1 MARARWP
8 KAIINPGVIQNP
20 VFPSRTGA
28 RRSLAIVA
36 AAAVL
41 GAPLFVAGP
50 AAAADFTIT
59 SVDFGQDVVNVGESV
74 PAYFGGDPTRTSV
87 SDSVCFSEYLNEAVL
102 STAEVTEL
110 AATAN
115 FDRLTGSLGFVEDD
129 VYTVAYYASNGGVC
143 TAPLVASDSYW
154 ASITVGAVP
163 VVPVVPACVDCT
175 VTAAPVSLK
184 QGVAVD
190 MIVPLQLTGAWD
202 WSKAGWIMAGPQ
214 SGGSGTVNPFQGL
227 AFETVESPGFA
238 PKLRI
243 VGTPIYSGSFNA
255 GLAVGDGSN
264 YAESSLIL
272 NIAAAAGSS
281 AVTIDAATGA
291 PIAGAPVNVVMSGL
305 QPGAA
310 YSVTVRS
317 TPVTIGSGTVA
328 IDGVLARS
336 FTIPAGLEAGRH
348 SVTLSS
354 TLANGTT
361 VNAVLYF
368 TVSATGT
375 LVSVSLTAPALV
387 ATGVDAVPAVV
398 AAGSLLLLG
407 SAFAAAAVYR
417 RRSIAA

>member
-1 MARARWP
+1 MTS
-8 KAIINPGVIQNP
+8 P
-20 VFPSRTGA
+20 VRFRTLRLGA
-28 RRSLAIVA
+28 RRAAVVA
-36 AAAVL
+36 VAAAVL
-41 GAPLFVAGP
+41 AAPVLIAAP
-50 AAAADFTIT
+50 ATAEPAFPIS
-59 SVDFGQDVVNVGESV
+59 SVSFGQSMINVGESLT
-74 PAYFGGDPTRTSV
+74 AHFNDDTSV
-87 SDSVCFSEYLNEAVL
+87 TSVTEGILCASEYKNG
-102 STAEVTEL
+102 TAYNTT
-110 AATAN
+110 AMATASAYAH
-115 FDRLTGSLGFVEDD
+115 FASLTNAPLSFAAGD
-129 VYTVAYYASNGGVC
+129 VYSVSFYPIADAEPEFQCVAPGLSDVSTVSAS
-143 TAPLVASDSYW
+143 L
-154 ASITVGAVP
+154 TVGALP
-163 VVPVVPACVDCT
+163 VVAPPCVDCA
-175 VTAAPVSLK
+175 VAVAPLALK

-190 MIVPLQLTGAWD
+190 VIVPLQLTGAWD
-202 WSKAGWIMAGPQ
+202 WTSYGWASAGPQ
-214 SGGSGTVNPFQGL
+214 SGGPGILNPFQGL
-227 AFETVESPGFA
+227 EFESIESPGLA
-238 PKLRI
+238 PQLRV
-243 VGTPIYSGSFNA
+243 VGTPVFSGSFDA
-255 GLAVGDGSN
+255 GLEVGNGAN
-264 YAESSLIL
+264 VATAPLIL

-317 TPVTIGSGTVA
+317 TPVIIGSGTVA